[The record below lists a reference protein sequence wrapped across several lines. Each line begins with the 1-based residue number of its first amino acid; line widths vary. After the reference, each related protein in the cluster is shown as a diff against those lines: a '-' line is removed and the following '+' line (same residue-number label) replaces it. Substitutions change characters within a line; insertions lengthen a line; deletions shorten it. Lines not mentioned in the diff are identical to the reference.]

1 MLTYIIKRI
10 FLMIPTFLA
19 ISLIVFAIV
28 NFAPGNPG
36 AKQLGAEGGQQ
47 ANTGEQRESYRIFK
61 EQFNLDKPVLLNFRH
76 SITQEE
82 VEEVLKNV
90 LNPDNTV
97 SPKIRIQSQETI
109 ENWGFY
115 AVPAL
120 IQILSSHSDEA
131 MQALASQRLT
141 INARQRLVGEFRK
154 DLTLE
159 QKEIN
164 KQIADET
171 NSFKEQY
178 FVVQKPDS
186 QDPIHTGTEK
196 TQAIEFWQHW
206 YQQNQTRFQY
216 STTDKLSITLFDTRF
231 AKYWGNL
238 IRLDFG
244 VSHLDKRPVL
254 EKVFSKL
261 KYSLSLAV
269 TSVFLA
275 YLISLPLGVWSAVN
289 EKTKKDQV
297 VTIFLFMLYSLPSF
311 FVGVVLL
318 NFFTVGAPL
327 QIFPT
332 SGFESIDTSEMTTLE
347 HLKDILWHIFLPII
361 CMTYGSLAAL
371 SRYARTGLLDI
382 IRADFIRTARAK
394 GLPESIVII
403 KHAARN
409 GMIPIL
415 TLMATLLPV
424 LIGGSVVIEVIFGIP
439 GMGKLGFEAIMLR
452 DYNVIMAILLI
463 SSLLTLI
470 GMLLSDVLYALVDPR
485 ITFD

>member
-10 FLMIPTFLA
+10 FLMIPTFLS

-36 AKQLGAEGGQQ
+36 ARQIGSEGGQQ

-61 EQFNLDKPVLLNFRH
+61 EQFNLDKPVILNSRF
-76 SITQEE
+76 SLSQSE
-82 VEEVLKNV
+82 VEKIMTKVLNKDGSVEIGVRIESQEVL
-90 LNPDNTV
+90 
-97 SPKIRIQSQETI
+97 
-109 ENWGFY
+109 ENWGRY

-120 IQILSSHSDEA
+120 MDILQNHSDES

-141 INARQRLVGEFRK
+141 INARQRLKGEFRK
-154 DLTLE
+154 NLTKE
-159 QKEIN
+159 QKEEN
-164 KQIADET
+164 KVIADEI
-171 NSFKEQY
+171 NSFKGKY
-178 FVVQKPDS
+178 FVVKEMEGGVS
-186 QDPIHTGTEK
+186 KEVATVFWTE
-196 TQAIEFWQHW
+196 W
-206 YQQNQTRFQY
+206 YERNKQMWEY
-216 STTDKLSITLFDTRF
+216 SLGDKMSILIFDTRF
-231 AKYWGNL
+231 AKYWSNL
-238 IRLDFG
+238 FRLNFG

-254 EKVFSKL
+254 QKVLSKL

-289 EKTKKDQV
+289 QNSIPDKI
-297 VTIFLFMLYSLPSF
+297 VTIILFMLYSLPSF

-318 NFFTVGAPL
+318 NFFTLGEPL
-327 QIFPT
+327 KIFPT
-332 SGFESIDTSEMTTLE
+332 AGFESIDTSQMTTLE
-347 HLKDILWHIFLPII
+347 YLKDVIWHIFLPIV
-361 CMTYGSLAAL
+361 CMTYASLAAL

-394 GLPESIVII
+394 GLPESVVIL

-415 TLMATLLPV
+415 TLLATLLPV

-439 GMGKLGFEAIMLR
+439 GMGRLGFEAILLR
-452 DYNVIMAILLI
+452 DYNVIMCILLI

-470 GMLLSDVLYALVDPR
+470 GMLISDILYAIVDPR
-485 ITFD
+485 ISFD